1 MSLARKQGP
10 APTPVDLTVM
20 THDLYAGTD
29 ADAVLSNPT
38 LDTIAMLFQSVVRN
52 DFPARAAAM
61 ARKAASAGGPL
72 LVGFKEAS
80 IINAPNLDFRSL

>member
-1 MSLARKQGP
+1 
-10 APTPVDLTVM
+10 M
-20 THDLYAGTD
+20 THDLYVGTD

-80 IINAPNLDFRSL
+80 IINAPKLPPDQIVHFR

>member
-1 MSLARKQGP
+1 
-10 APTPVDLTVM
+10 M

-52 DFPARAAAM
+52 DFPARAGAM
-61 ARKAASAGGPL
+61 ARVAKARKSGSHMTRRWREMDSNFRFRVLCKGGL
-72 LVGFKEAS
+72 G
-80 IINAPNLDFRSL
+80 R